1 MAGKPLSKT
10 VLAALAAPC
19 LPLAAL
25 GLPLVVY
32 LPEYFSGEIGLSLT
46 AVGTAFMAVRLL
58 DMAFDPFIGGVMDRT
73 RTRWGRFRLW
83 FAIGTPILM
92 FATWMLFM
100 ARPGVGVAYLWI
112 GLLVIYGGFSIAT
125 LSHMAWAS
133 VLTPDY
139 DQRSRV
145 YGWWQTANVIGMIL
159 VLALPPLLFQ
169 VYGATHAQGV
179 QAMGLFIIILLPIT
193 LLLSLFIVPEPRIAS
208 APDKAGIREYL
219 GLFKRASVRRILIVD
234 ILNGTGPAITG
245 ALFFFYFHALKDFDR
260 GPAGLLLLIYFVGGL
275 VGAPIWM
282 WISYRLGKHRTL
294 AYSGLF
300 YAAIQVAVVLMPAG
314 HFPLASACM
323 LLAGLS
329 YSASAFLLRAMMAD
343 VGDEERL
350 DSGVDRTGLLYALLT
365 GTVKIGSA
373 LAVFVTFRGLDVA
386 GFQTQAGAV
395 NDPSALLALQLM
407 FTAAPG
413 ALAIAGA
420 WVIWGYPLTAEKHA
434 EVRARLAE
442 KDLAEAA
449 PELGSEPRI
458 AEEVHPL
465 ARPAE

>member
-10 VLAALAAPC
+10 VLAALAVPC
-19 LPLAAL
+19 LPLSAL

-100 ARPGVGVAYLWI
+100 ARPGVGEVYLWI
-112 GLLVIYGGFSIAT
+112 GLLIIYGGFSIAT
-125 LSHMAWAS
+125 LSHMAWAA

-145 YGWWQTANVIGMIL
+145 YGWWQTANVIGAIL

-179 QAMGLFIIILLPIT
+179 QAMGLFIIILLPI
-193 LLLSLFIVPEPRIAS
+193 SLAISLAVVPEPRITS
-208 APDKAGIREYL
+208 APDRSGIREYL
-219 GLFKRASVRRILIVD
+219 GLFRRATVRRILIVD

-245 ALFFFYFHALKDFDR
+245 ALFFFYFHALKGFDR
-260 GPAGLLLLIYFVGGL
+260 GPAGVLLLIYFVGGL
-275 VGAPIWM
+275 IGAPIWM
-282 WISYRLGKHRTL
+282 WLSYRLGKHRTL

-300 YAAIQVAVVLMPAG
+300 YAAIQIAVWLMPSGAFVPAAG
-314 HFPLASACM
+314 CM

-329 YSASAFLLRAMMAD
+329 FSASAFLLRAMMAD

-365 GTVKIGSA
+365 GTVKVGSA
-373 LAVFVTFRGLDVA
+373 LAVFVTFRGLDMA

-395 NDPSALLALQLM
+395 NDPASLTALQLM
-407 FTAAPG
+407 FTATPA

-420 WVIWGYPLTAEKHA
+420 WVIWSYPLTAEKHA

-449 PELGSEPRI
+449 PELGSEPRL